1 MAKTRIKR
9 GNKVYVY
16 ERENYRDEYG
26 KVKHRKA
33 NYLGIEET
41 IDGKTIITP
50 PKKRHK
56 DIEITSSVRYGDIAT
71 LYTLLQKYGIID
83 TLNQSIPRR
92 GLPVGEIL
100 STLSLNHIIDRET
113 LNMLSKWYQDTALE
127 DFTKIPS
134 GKLNSTNLGAVMG
147 TVKKLVPEGIVDV
160 CIKLFDQ
167 IKHLENG
174 STSLLYDITSTY
186 FYTTKL
192 PKARYG
198 NNRDENN
205 QPQINISL
213 VATKDKGL
221 PILFR
226 TYEGNITDVTTIKQM
241 ILDVKRIDYKIDDLI
256 LDRGMASITNLQAL
270 SGTQI
275 KIIGG
280 IPLTSN
286 EAKELVECDISEDN
300 ELLRPSGLIYYEDK
314 PTTLFGINGRAIIC
328 FNHTDLEQAR
338 SLRLKKIA
346 LAEKKITEILTS
358 HECDE
363 NSSCIENE
371 IKAAIKGVSDYF
383 NVTKIDGKIQVSPN
397 EDNRKKAKLRDGKC
411 LIFTTDLKKS
421 APEIISLYFG
431 KDVIEKIF
439 NCFKS
444 WLDLQPVRHF
454 DEQAID
460 VYIFVCYLAYLTIA
474 LYKHHLGA
482 NGWEGVKES
491 LEEIGRIRKTT
502 LALGGERIDKITVLT
517 KEQKEIIEKLGLN
530 DKLLSG
536 K

>member
-16 ERENYRDEYG
+16 ERENYRDEFG

-33 NYLGIEET
+33 QYLGIEET
-41 IDGKTIITP
+41 IDGKTRIVP

-71 LYTLLQKYGIID
+71 LYTLLKKYEIID
-83 TLNQSIPRR
+83 TLNDLIPRR

-100 STLSLNHIIDRET
+100 TTLAVNHIIDRET

-127 DFTKIPS
+127 DFTKIPPD
-134 GKLNSTNLGAVMG
+134 KLNSTNLSAVMG
-147 TVKKLVPEGIVDV
+147 TVKKLVPEGMVDV
-160 CIKLFDQ
+160 CIKLFDK
-167 IKHLENG
+167 IKHLETG
-174 STSLLYDITSTY
+174 STALLYDITSTY
-186 FYTTKL
+186 FYATKL

-198 NNRDENN
+198 HNRDENN

-221 PILFR
+221 PIFFR

-241 ILDVKRIDYKIDDLI
+241 ILDVKRIDFNIDALI
-256 LDRGMASITNLQAL
+256 LDRGMASKTNLKAL
-270 SGTQI
+270 VGNLI

-286 EAKELVECDISEDN
+286 EAKELVECDISEEN
-300 ELLRPSGLIYYEDK
+300 ELIRPSGLIYYEDIPK
-314 PTTLFGINGRAIIC
+314 TLFGINGRAIVC
-328 FNHTDLEQAR
+328 FNHTDLEQER

-346 LAEKKITEILTS
+346 AAEKKIAEILS
-358 HECDE
+358 SQACDE
-363 NSSCIENE
+363 NSNCLENE
-371 IKAAIKGVSDYF
+371 IKAAITGVSDYF
-383 NVTKIDGKIQVSPN
+383 IVTNDDDKVHVSPN
-397 EDNRKKAKLRDGKC
+397 VDNRKKAKLRDGKC
-411 LIFTTDLKKS
+411 LIFTTDFEKS
-421 APEIISLYFG
+421 ATEVISLYFE

-454 DEQAID
+454 EEGHID
-460 VYIFVCYLAYLTIA
+460 VYIFICYLAYLTIA
-474 LYKHHLGA
+474 LYKHHLGVK
-482 NGWEGVKES
+482 GWEGVKES
-491 LEEIGRIRKTT
+491 LDELGRIRKTT
-502 LALGGERIDKITVLT
+502 LILGGERMDKITVLT
-517 KEQKEIIEKLGLN
+517 KEQKEIVEKLGIE
-530 DKLLSG
+530 DKLISG
-536 K
+536 M